1 MKYTGPKFKLCRR
14 EQVDLFWSKKYAVN
28 KKRALPGQHGASMQR
43 SSEYGKL
50 LRNKQV
56 LKRTYLLSEKQFGK
70 IVKETAA
77 KFSKNNDVTHDTA
90 LFQFLERRMDAIVYR
105 AGFAKTIIQARQMVN
120 HGHFLLNGIKHNI
133 PSTFLSAGDKIV
145 IKTKLHESPLFTQN
159 LSETKNKLPS
169 WIKVDKNDFA
179 IEVLGMPKM
188 GEIGIPADIL
198 KVIEFYAR
206 V

>member
-1 MKYTGPKFKLCRR
+1 
-14 EQVDLFWSKKYAVN
+14 
-28 KKRALPGQHGASMQR
+28 MQR

-50 LRNKQV
+50 LRNKQT
-56 LKRTYLLSEKQFGK
+56 LKRLYLLSEKQFAR
-70 IVKETAA
+70 IVKDIAG

-90 LFQFLERRMDAIVYR
+90 LFQFLERRMDAIVLR
-105 AGFAKTIIQARQMVN
+105 AGFAKTIIQARQMVT

-145 IKTKLHESPLFTQN
+145 IKKGLQESPLFTQN
-159 LSETKNKLPS
+159 LSENKNKLPS
-169 WIKVDKNDFA
+169 WVKVDKNDFA

-188 GEIGIPADIL
+188 GEIGMPADVL